1 VARRLFHLAGGSN
14 RAPCIVRWPG
24 RVPAGKVS
32 NELVHL
38 VDWLPT
44 LLAPGADVPG
54 DRVIDGMD
62 MRGFLLG
69 EADY

>member
-1 VARRLFHLAGGSN
+1 
-14 RAPCIVRWPG
+14 
-24 RVPAGKVS
+24 
-32 NELVHL
+32 VHL
-38 VDWLPT
+38 VQWFPT
-44 LLAPGADVPG
+44 LLLTAGADVPG

>member
-1 VARRLFHLAGGSN
+1 M
-14 RAPCIVRWPG
+14 
-24 RVPAGKVS
+24 
-32 NELVHL
+32 HL

-62 MRGFLLG
+62 MRGLLLG